1 MENEVKQKVEK
12 ILEKVRIQRTII
24 GYSQEYVGEQLGIS
38 QYAYHKIENGK
49 TKLNIECLLN
59 LSDIL
64 EIEMKEL
71 F

>member
-24 GYSQEYVGEQLGIS
+24 GYSQEYVGEQLGLS